1 MFNVTSTNLPESSR
15 LNERIKPTD
24 FIDCYSIRS
33 HITTRGAADII
44 TTFPRWARLLLQIRG
59 AVVAPFGLSK
69 EGPEAADKIGIFP
82 VETVDK
88 HEIVAGFN
96 DKHLNF
102 RVSVI
107 SRNDHVFLATWVRPH
122 NIGGR
127 IYLRAIMPFHILI
140 SRDALRRVARNSDKR

>member
-1 MFNVTSTNLPESSR
+1 MSIPLSRKNCIRGIGLPV
-15 LNERIKPTD
+15 L
-24 FIDCYSIRS
+24 FMDCYSVS
-33 HITTRGAADII
+33 SDITTRRAADII
-44 TTFPRWARLLLQIRG
+44 TDFPKWARLLVQIRS

-69 EGPEAADKIGIFP
+69 EGPEAADKVGIFP
-82 VETVDK
+82 VEAEDK

-96 DKHLNF
+96 DIHLDF

-107 SRNDHVFLATWVRPH
+107 SCDDHVFLATWVRPH

-140 SRDALRRVARNSDKR
+140 SRDALRRVARESNKP